1 MPEIKRTKDNPATG
15 LINKILEL
23 SQSDLWEEAVKEWD
37 YGTYYYIDKDGSYKT
52 CPGSPRQIHNLVLLI
67 NRENQNELM
76 VCNRCATR
84 YFNIKYGNRMESVI
98 RRLRK
103 DPLWGIEADILE
115 EMVNLKLLSK
125 LEFDQIALTKDCRR
139 DYYFL
144 LHRKEIVTR
153 LLTYTNYDNRDILRK
168 LESIFVWLND
178 HPESELDRIE
188 LIKLKIKLL
197 GGRYEHA
204 DQIESIV
211 EKHGIDPDSYT
222 WQQLILHSQVQEM
235 ELPSYYWAGSYYKKL
250 RERYEKLLKIN
261 VFDEYYREIGLY
273 IYDDLQELKKEDM
286 KDCPDNNSDSNRL
299 KGDSYSRIIKGKQRK
314 LPAEVLTRMTEG
326 LIDEDCTIRYVED
339 TDDEEIDYMNPT
351 AEMLARMKEGLIS
364 EDVSEEVPENLP
376 QDVSKEKKKADFIPV
391 NYKIRPV
398 QPSRAS
404 LSDKNPATETH
415 TVTDVKLPYR
425 NENTMTKYTPAIK
438 SEELLSEYNDE
449 LDISES
455 NEPVSQ
461 MEHLKRITE
470 HLHTLQNAKRVFRKK
485 ENFKTINMLQLAKY
499 YLSEETISLCLEY
512 LSFLEIM
519 LPMEMVNLE
528 GGSSSSSNEL
538 RILKMEPIENI
549 LIDAEI
555 DVSKIRRLNDLSQVL
570 DVRLFLNI
578 ILKAIHISSKFPIGF
593 DKDVQVKEIEEAFSK
608 DGQSKLG
615 DQVIAHIM
623 NGKADISFEIEDA
636 VLEKPLFMQYPMSS
650 ESHSSRSGL
659 HHKTHS
665 ELALWAHKMLTD
677 PVAFMETES
686 MTRFFTRY
694 SWGRISRMSWNNE
707 LRIQDFFQL
716 LNLEGIKY
724 AVKLLVEKL
733 LEDGK
738 DITTILDELN
748 DIFGEDHLSVQSDRG
763 EIVMRELFD

>member
-15 LINKILEL
+15 LINKVLEL

-37 YGTYYYIDKDGSYKT
+37 YGTYYYIDRDGSYRP
-52 CPGSPRQIHNLVLLI
+52 CPASARQIHNLVLLI

-125 LEFDQIALTKDCRR
+125 LEFDQIALTKDCRSN
-139 DYYFL
+139 DYFL
-144 LHRKEIVTR
+144 SHRERIARR
-153 LLTYTNYDNRDILRK
+153 LLTYTNYNNRDILRK

-178 HPESELDRIE
+178 HPESELNKNE
-188 LIKLKIKLL
+188 LVVLKILL
-197 GGRYEHA
+197 LEGDYEFA
-204 DQIESIV
+204 DKIESII
-211 EKHGIDPDSYT
+211 EKYGIDPDSYS
-222 WQQLILHSQVQEM
+222 WHQLILHSEVPQIEI
-235 ELPSYYWAGSYYKKL
+235 SSFYWAGSCYKKL
-250 RERYEKLLKIN
+250 RERYDKLLKIN
-261 VFDEYYREIGLY
+261 VFDESYREIGLY

-299 KGDSYSRIIKGKQRK
+299 RGDSYNRIIKGKQRK
-314 LPAEVLTRMTEG
+314 LPAEVLARMTEG

-351 AEMLARMKEGLIS
+351 AEMLARMEEGLIS
-364 EDVSEEVPENLP
+364 EDVPK
-376 QDVSKEKKKADFIPV
+376 DVSKEKKKADFIPV

-404 LSDKNPATETH
+404 LGDKTPATETS

-425 NENTMTKYTPAIK
+425 NENTMIKSSPATK
-438 SEELLSEYNDE
+438 SEELLSECNDE

-455 NEPVSQ
+455 NEPVSET
-461 MEHLKRITE
+461 EHLKRITE
-470 HLHTLQNAKRVFRKK
+470 HLHTLQNAKPVFRKK
-485 ENFKTINMLQLAKY
+485 ENFKTINMLQLVKY

-512 LSFLEIM
+512 LSFLEIK
-519 LPMEMVNLE
+519 LPLEMVNLE

-549 LIDAEI
+549 LIDSEI
-555 DVSKIRRLNDLSQVL
+555 DVSKIRRLNDLSEIL
-570 DVRLFLNI
+570 DVRSFLNI
-578 ILKAIHISSKFPIGF
+578 ILKAIHISSKSPIGF
-593 DKDVQVKEIEEAFSK
+593 DKDVQVKEIEEVFSK

-615 DQVIAHIM
+615 DEVIAHIM
-623 NGKADISFEIEDA
+623 NGKADASFKIEDA

-650 ESHSSRSGL
+650 ESHSIRSGL

-694 SWGRISRMSWNNE
+694 SWKRISRMSWNNE

-738 DITTILDELN
+738 DITAILDELN
-748 DIFGEDHLSVQSDRG
+748 DIFGKDHLSVQSDRG